1 VSLDR
6 LVVGHSP
13 HIKSD
18 ESIPRIMWTV
28 VLALAPAALFGIIV
42 FGWNAL
48 LMLAGSMIICIA
60 TEWIILKLTGRD
72 AGQAFDGSAAITGML
87 FAMVCGPLVHWY
99 VWVVG
104 SIVAISVFKQA
115 FGGLGCNIWN
125 PALMARAFVLA
136 AWGQDLTQ
144 GYAYPDGTTGATPL
158 GIVKLAKEG
167 AEVAADKLDL
177 GSLFWGKTAGCIG
190 ETSAA
195 LLLLGGL
202 FLIVLKYV
210 DWRMPLSFIATC
222 VILVWILP
230 YKNAEAQKIVSGW
243 PWWREPL
250 FAAFSGGLFLG
261 AFFMATDMVTTP
273 VTKTGQIIFG
283 VGCGFWTAIFRL
295 YGGFPEGVCYSI
307 LLMNTATPLIDR
319 FLRPRKF
326 GAEENAG
333 TASAS

>member
-1 VSLDR
+1 MALDK

-18 ESIPRIMWTV
+18 ESIRRIMWTV
-28 VLALAPAALFGIIV
+28 VLALTPAGVFGIII
-42 FGWNAL
+42 FGWYAL
-48 LMLAGSMIICIA
+48 VMMLGSMAVCIA

-104 SIVAISVFKQA
+104 SIVAIAVFKHA

-125 PALMARAFVLA
+125 PALMARAFTLA
-136 AWGQDLTQ
+136 AWGKDLTQ
-144 GYAYPDGTTGATPL
+144 GFVYPDGTAGATPL
-158 GIVKLAKEG
+158 GVVKLAKEG
-167 AEVAADKLDL
+167 VPIDTEYL
-177 GSLFWGKTAGCIG
+177 GLNELFWGKTAGCIG

-195 LLLLGGL
+195 LLLLGGI

-210 DWRMPLSFIATC
+210 DWRMPLSFILTC
-222 VILVWILP
+222 VVLVWILP
-230 YKNAEAQKIVSGW
+230 YKNKAAQDIASGW
-243 PWWREPL
+243 VWWKEPL

-273 VTKTGQIIFG
+273 VTKTGQVIFG
-283 VGCGFWTAIFRL
+283 VGCGILTAIIRL
-295 YGGFPEGVCYSI
+295 YGGYPEGVCYSI
-307 LLMNTATPLIDR
+307 IIMNTATPLIDR
-319 FLRPRKF
+319 FTRPRKF
-326 GAEENAG
+326 GAKEYAR
-333 TASAS
+333 TTS